1 MENNYLKLS
10 EIPTGEECVI
20 VKVHGHG
27 SFRNRII
34 EMGFV
39 KGEKVTVIKNAPL
52 HDPIEYK
59 LMEGHISLRRS
70 EARLIEVVR
79 VADVTAEGYNG
90 TFTEAEIARR
100 VSEKSR
106 TINIALVGNPNCG
119 KTSFFNRATG
129 LRERVGNYSGVTVM
143 RNRLAFIIKD
153 IPSI

>member
-79 VADVTAEGYNG
+79 VADVTAEGYNLSL
-90 TFTEAEIARR
+90 IH
-100 VSEKSR
+100 
-106 TINIALVGNPNCG
+106 I
-119 KTSFFNRATG
+119 
-129 LRERVGNYSGVTVM
+129 
-143 RNRLAFIIKD
+143 
-153 IPSI
+153 